1 MGASLLALAKYIHIT
16 FHVFCT
22 VSINLRG
29 RPLKG
34 KGKGIPGAREGR
46 KARKGWGGKRRQGR

>member
-34 KGKGIPGAREGR
+34 KGKGIPGAREEG
-46 KARKGWGGKRRQGR
+46 KAREG